1 MNNKEF
7 KLPIVLCAVLG
18 IILSTICF
26 FHKIYLGFICLAVFT
41 VITAVFYTY
50 TKKRFDDIQ
59 NLNTYLERVCS
70 GDFDLNISSN
80 SEGEL
85 SILQNNLYKVILMLR
100 SSNEALSKD
109 KVYLASS
116 LADIS
121 HQLKTPL
128 TSIMVMTDLIKEE
141 NDADK
146 IKEFAGIIENQ
157 TDRMRWLIQTLLKLS
172 KLDAQTTDFKY
183 EQISVKSIL
192 KSSLEP
198 FLITLDLKG
207 IELIDCAED
216 FYIRGDKNWSEEAFA
231 NIIKNCIE
239 HTNQKG
245 TIKLSSNT
253 TSIYDEIII
262 EDNGCGI
269 SKEDLPHIFERF
281 YHGKNSSSDSVGIG
295 LALSKTIFE
304 QENGTIS
311 IESEENAGSRFS
323 IKFYKAIV

>member
-1 MNNKEF
+1 M
-7 KLPIVLCAVLG
+7 L
-18 IILSTICF
+18 
-26 FHKIYLGFICLAVFT
+26 
-41 VITAVFYTY
+41 FYIF
-50 TKKRFDDIQ
+50 TKKRFTEIQ

-70 GDFDLNISSN
+70 GDFDLNISN
-80 SEGEL
+80 NTEGEL

-128 TSIMVMTDLIKEE
+128 TSIMVMTDLINDE

-146 IKEFAGIIENQ
+146 IRQFAGVIENQ

-172 KLDAQTTDFKY
+172 KLDAQTADFKY
-183 EQISVKSIL
+183 EQVSVKSIL
-192 KSSLEP
+192 KASIEP

-207 IELIDCAED
+207 IQLIDSTED
-216 FYIRGDKNWSEEAFA
+216 FNIRGDRNWSEEAFA

-239 HTNQKG
+239 HTEQNG
-245 TIKLSSNT
+245 TIRISSKI

-269 SKEDLPHIFERF
+269 SPEDLPHIFERF
-281 YHGKNSSSDSVGIG
+281 YHGRNSSSDSVGIG

-304 QENGTIS
+304 QENGKIS
-311 IESEENAGSRFS
+311 IESEENVGSRFS
-323 IKFYKAIV
+323 IRFYKAII